1 MHSCELWVE
10 ILSPFH
16 TPPYDLVYPQLST
29 CTAAP
34 PPSFHR
40 KADTESL
47 PVRARS
53 TMPLESE
60 EMKAAAAR
68 VLASFT
74 PDANAADASAGL
86 TEFERATAAA
96 PTPPLSAAAP
106 DGSGAC
112 SANGRDAAASEPKVK
127 KTVMWHEDER
137 LEHPP
142 NTPPLSAAPLSEG
155 AAAPEPLSSSSAV
168 DAADA
173 ADAVGAATPQ
183 TIERSPPQR
192 QGTAEMSAEAAA
204 ELAAEQAVRQ
214 SPRAAHVSATG
225 RAVASVPEGLPPPPV
240 EEGDAVALTG
250 ESAQLLMK
258 LTATKSALEVRNW
271 AKRSSDEEVSV
282 MVSAIRN
289 LHSAWLSADAA
300 LINMH
305 VEASLRKEVETNV
318 RRESAGIGSQLESAQ
333 AAQANAEEMLK
344 KSERR
349 CRALEAELTERN
361 EEVQNLTMALQQAI
375 LEQKGV
381 AESKKKWK
389 TKA

>member
-1 MHSCELWVE
+1 MTL
-10 ILSPFH
+10 
-16 TPPYDLVYPQLST
+16 LVDPQLST

-96 PTPPLSAAAP
+96 PTPPPSAAAP
-106 DGSGAC
+106 AGSGAC

-155 AAAPEPLSSSSAV
+155 AAAPPLSSSSAV

-225 RAVASVPEGLPPPPV
+225 RAVASVPEELPPPPV

-250 ESAQLLMK
+250 ESAQLL
-258 LTATKSALEVRNW
+258 
-271 AKRSSDEEVSV
+271 RSSPRPNPPSRCGTGR
-282 MVSAIRN
+282 SARRTRRSRRWSRR
-289 LHSAWLSADAA
+289 SATCTQRGS
-300 LINMH
+300 
-305 VEASLRKEVETNV
+305 
-318 RRESAGIGSQLESAQ
+318 RRT
-333 AAQANAEEMLK
+333 
-344 KSERR
+344 RR
-349 CRALEAELTERN
+349 
-361 EEVQNLTMALQQAI
+361 
-375 LEQKGV
+375 
-381 AESKKKWK
+381 
-389 TKA
+389 